1 MRKFNAF
8 RHAFKAPEP
17 PEEAPKQT
25 RQFSA
30 YRTIL
35 SKHEAV
41 KERLKDEPVAAIDQ
55 KPQS

>member
-8 RHAFKAPEP
+8 RHTFKAPEIS
-17 PEEAPKQT
+17 EEAPKKP

-35 SKHEAV
+35 NKHEAV
-41 KERLKDEPVAAIDQ
+41 KERLKDEPVAAIDP
-55 KPQS
+55 KP

>member
-8 RHAFKAPEP
+8 RHAFKTPEI
-17 PEEAPKQT
+17 PEEEKKT

-35 SKHEAV
+35 NKHEAV
-41 KERLKDEPVAAIDQ
+41 KERLKDEPVSKIDAN
-55 KPQS
+55 P